1 MVVCPQAQ
9 EYDMIRFEK
18 ECFKCKT
25 IKPLTEFYKHSE
37 MADGHLNKCKACA
50 KNDVGKHRSE
60 NLDRIRQY
68 DRDRGKL
75 DHRIKLATEM
85 TRSWRAEDKR
95 RQTAHTAVAKA
106 IRNGVLTRMPCER
119 CGAVKSEG
127 HHEDYDKPLD
137 VMWLCQP
144 CHKQRHKEILKKE
157 SP

>member
-25 IKPLTEFYKHSE
+25 IKPLTEFYKHSK